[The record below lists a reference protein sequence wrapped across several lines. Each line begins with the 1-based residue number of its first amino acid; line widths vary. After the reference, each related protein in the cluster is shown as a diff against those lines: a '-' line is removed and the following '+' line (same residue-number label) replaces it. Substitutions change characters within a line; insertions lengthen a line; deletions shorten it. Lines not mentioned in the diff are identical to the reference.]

1 MEKRIGIVA
10 HKSNDEDSSENGD
23 ELNEEDND
31 SSDEECYKR
40 KAVDKSYHSSQQ
52 QTHSTSGRSSDIATG
67 STTSVV
73 SLPLEEV
80 TMTSDIPLTKNM
92 YVKDHPCIASTPN
105 DTSYEMYDKIR
116 AAVKHNLFSKIKFYC
131 DINDADVF
139 VGWVMHKCGY
149 TLTTMF
155 GKWQHAQYWNAVRE
169 IIMKLTKDEV
179 QVCVNNY
186 YKAVNGKRSF

>member
-1 MEKRIGIVA
+1 MPAVTRNKKPKGADHDIDSLMEKRIGFVA

-23 ELNEEDND
+23 ELNENDND
-31 SSDEECYKR
+31 SSDEECYKH

-52 QTHSTSGRSSDIATG
+52 QTNSTTGRSSDIATG
-67 STTSVV
+67 STSSVV
-73 SLPLEEV
+73 SPPLEEV

-92 YVKDHPCIASTPN
+92 YVKDHPCIASNPN

-116 AAVKHNLFSKIKFYC
+116 AAVKYTLFSEIKFYC

-139 VGWVMHKCGY
+139 VGW

-155 GKWQHAQYWNAVRE
+155 GKWQHAQYIGVLSE
-169 IIMKLTKDEV
+169 K
-179 QVCVNNY
+179 
-186 YKAVNGKRSF
+186 